1 MKDGQQ
7 KNMITTTTTEN
18 YDDFENDPKER
29 IPDDYFE
36 KIKEASY
43 GTGAGFVIRQS
54 HNFQH

>member
-1 MKDGQQ
+1 
-7 KNMITTTTTEN
+7 MITTTTTEN